1 MYQQLAEL
9 VFGNFYTIHLEWV
22 LKFLRELGIF
32 LVVQWLR
39 LPAPNAGDTVGSLI
53 WEDARASEQL
63 CPGGTTTTEPV
74 L

>member
-9 VFGNFYTIHLEWV
+9 VFGNFCTIHPEWV

-39 LPAPNAGDTVGSLI
+39 LSAPNAGDTVGSL
-53 WEDARASEQL
+53 L
-63 CPGGTTTTEPV
+63 
-74 L
+74 